1 MISHRFPAK
10 DQVAFAAAATT
21 GYQARNTDRSQ
32 LDYAVDASV
41 RAIRAAGLTADDID
55 GIIGSSAPTAMA
67 LQQAL
72 GIPEVTFFANPP
84 IPFVNQVS
92 MAVAAVHS
100 GMCEVALLVHAPYR
114 LPWNTG
120 AAMKDPFRRRGFG
133 GGTATVPETIA
144 GAIGYTAWASR
155 YLHEYGR
162 TREDFG
168 LVAINDRT
176 NAALNPGAAMHEPL
190 TMQQYLDARMVRWPL
205 GLYDMDVAVDG
216 GDAFI
221 VTTAERAADM
231 ALPPVLVNAVALG
244 MVDQNDEAQNPSL
257 QRHGQQVV
265 VDALRG
271 RSDFWIDDIDV
282 YFPYD
287 GFTIIALNWIENTGW
302 CAPGEAGDFLKEN
315 WDAESGRVMIRGR
328 IPLNPHGGALSEG
341 GSQGSGHLREAVH
354 QLQGLAGERQ
364 VVGARRTIV
373 TTGGFFF
380 NAQGVTLQ
388 RA

>member
-1 MISHRFPAK
+1 MISHRYPAK
-10 DQVAFAAAATT
+10 DLVAFASAATT

-41 RAIRAAGLTADDID
+41 QAIRAAGLTAHDID
-55 GIIGSSAPTAMA
+55 GIVGSSTPTAMA

-84 IPFVNQVS
+84 IPFVNQVA

-100 GMCEVALLVHAPYR
+100 GMCEVVLAVHAPYR

-133 GGTATVPETIA
+133 AGVASPDTIG

-162 TREDFG
+162 TREDFA
-168 LVAINDRT
+168 LVAINDCA
-176 NAALNPGAAMHEPL
+176 NALNNPGAARGQHL
-190 TMQQYLDARMVRWPL
+190 TMEQYLGARMVRWPL

-221 VTTAERAADM
+221 ITTTERAADM

-265 VDALRG
+265 IDALRG

-287 GFTIIALNWIENTGW
+287 GFTIIALNWIENAGW
-302 CAPGEAGDFLKEN
+302 CGPGEAGDFLKEH
-315 WDAESGRVMIRGR
+315 WDHDGGRVMIGGR
-328 IPLNPHGGALSEG
+328 IPVNPHGGALGEG
-341 GSQGSGHLREAVH
+341 GSQGSGHLREAVL
-354 QLQGLAGERQ
+354 QLQGLAGDRQ
-364 VVGARRTIV
+364 VPDARRALV
-373 TTGGFFF
+373 TAGGFFF

-388 RA
+388 RG